1 MSRRPIGSASCL
13 ALLASLAFTLIH
25 AADAA
30 KWLTRRGRTFAH
42 WALVPVSIRRTP
54 EKPTPHLPEDPLL
67 RKRQRQQLPGSE
79 RWAHSVSQSVSEPT
93 CWTGQEPPSTLY
105 PQTPNTPPRSS
116 ISSPNPI
123 RTTSEAR
130 PAEHV
135 LILSQREREEGGGRK
150 RKRDSFGCLGLLCSR
165 PDLWTCISSRPPHVT
180 RRTGPGTF
188 QQLQH
193 RGQRLVVHLVHRPH
207 YTHIHVQ
214 THMDI
219 IYTTCTQPYSF
230 APHFKAMSKE
240 NIQIHTLAHTHVPT
254 CMWEGYVNN

>member
-105 PQTPNTPPRSS
+105 PQTPNTPLGPP
-116 ISSPNPI
+116 SPVQTLSGPPQ
-123 RTTSEAR
+123 R
-130 PAEHV
+130 PDLQNMCWSYHRERGRKGEEE
-135 LILSQREREEGGGRK
+135 RERETHLDAWGFCVLGQISGPASVPGRLTW
-150 RKRDSFGCLGLLCSR
+150 LGEQGLEHFSNY
-165 PDLWTCISSRPPHVT
+165 S
-180 RRTGPGTF
+180 TGAK
-188 QQLQH
+188 
-193 RGQRLVVHLVHRPH
+193 
-207 YTHIHVQ
+207 
-214 THMDI
+214 D
-219 IYTTCTQPYSF
+219 
-230 APHFKAMSKE
+230 
-240 NIQIHTLAHTHVPT
+240 
-254 CMWEGYVNN
+254 W